1 MTDEKTKYPFDLSLL
16 DNAKGPPEERVYF
29 NDKDLGWINV
39 RHDALRIGV
48 PGRDE
53 SILMYT
59 PKSGYSP
66 KGELVS
72 LIESRSIVPVTLS
85 EDGIT
90 YTLRIPG
97 KPDRSPPLKDFFFL
111 KDRKGFVQ
119 LTKTLYLWFA
129 DPDYRKLLLPKNR
142 IMIFFHPSGI
152 ARVSYANIYI
162 FRTATAE
169 QSESYGYLP
178 LPPAHLGLRSI
189 NFLGMDQYH
198 RGLVGL
204 DE

>member
-1 MTDEKTKYPFDLSLL
+1 MATDEKTKYPFDLSLL
-16 DNAKGPPEERVYF
+16 DNSKGPPEERVYF
-29 NDKDLGWINV
+29 SDKDLGWINV

-66 KGELVS
+66 KGELIS

-90 YTLRIPG
+90 YTLRMPG

-111 KDRKGFVQ
+111 KTGEDFVR
-119 LTKTLYLWFA
+119 LVGCLFEWFG
-129 DPDYRKLLLPKNR
+129 DTEYRKVVLPENGTL
-142 IMIFFHPSGI
+142 IFFHPVGI
-152 ARVSYANIYI
+152 ARVSRKDVYVFHSRPIEDVHI
-162 FRTATAE
+162 PSTLSFTS
-169 QSESYGYLP
+169 Q
-178 LPPAHLGLRSI
+178 
-189 NFLGMDQYH
+189 Q
-198 RGLVGL
+198 L
-204 DE
+204 DMNQT